1 MIKFIKKY
9 KIVIFLDHVCLIIII
24 FLQLQFAMLEEDK
37 EKLIEA
43 QINAPPLMLEDK
55 DKAAQVKRY

>member
-1 MIKFIKKY
+1 
-9 KIVIFLDHVCLIIII
+9 
-24 FLQLQFAMLEEDK
+24 MLGEDK

-55 DKAAQVKRY
+55 DKAAQVNIILYSYIYPIIIYFLFGKSNFSKFYFYS